1 MLQVTHNR
9 QCNVACSYAVLTMEY
24 MEHVLVNQ
32 DVLHCQSTTLH
43 VRTRSA
49 IQYSQ
54 LRRFRCGRYLT
65 VFWPYAQKWQFQF
78 RQSLQPASAI
88 CGKVSR
94 ISVEQYQKL
103 CFRKKVKT
111 ALYWPCPIL
120 CSISTVI
127 IWAAVTALTE
137 PCMSCLPEC
146 SLRLLMLRI
155 YDWIRIW
162 WWCWWPFL
170 LYSTAGCITSSYHM
184 STKHAHLQRHMHFN
198 HTNHKNR
205 QPSSLNQIY
214 TLHNLNGMLFI
225 SERNSITMTYQPQ
238 N

>member
-24 MEHVLVNQ
+24 GACLG
-32 DVLHCQSTTLH
+32 QSGCSSLPINNATCMHTF
-43 VRTRSA
+43 S
-49 IQYSQ
+49 Y
-54 LRRFRCGRYLT
+54 T
-65 VFWPYAQKWQFQF
+65 VVFSVEAFQVWKVFDCFWPYAQKWQFQ
-78 RQSLQPASAI
+78 LPTIIAAASAI
-88 CGKVSR
+88 CAKVSR
-94 ISVEQYQKL
+94 ISVEQCQKL